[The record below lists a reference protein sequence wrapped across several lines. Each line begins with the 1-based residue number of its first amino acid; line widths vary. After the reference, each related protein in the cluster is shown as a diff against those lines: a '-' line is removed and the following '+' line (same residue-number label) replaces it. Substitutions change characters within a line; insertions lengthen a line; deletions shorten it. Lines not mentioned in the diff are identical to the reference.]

1 MLWDVYLK
9 VWDREDYEAWHVL
22 VGRYSKAGFN
32 HMLLGGPYY
41 TEQDYDEY
49 QTMRL
54 SPPNVGLWT
63 DLIRRCVKLTIANAI
78 LFRHEDELE
87 EIRGMI
93 SESLQS
99 SISIDEYEEML
110 SELHPYLRLRVG
122 HAYRSR
128 LFGRD
133 IEEKFCPD
141 DEPQLEE
148 IRVVINETLR
158 TPLYNTILTLEAED
172 EEDGYEIGYSHLKK
186 QGYDIE
192 AVSSYEKYS
201 FEVDVIKSA
210 L

>member
-1 MLWDVYLK
+1 
-9 VWDREDYEAWHVL
+9 
-22 VGRYSKAGFN
+22 
-32 HMLLGGPYY
+32 MLLGGPYY

-110 SELHPYLRLRVG
+110 SELHPYISRGL
-122 HAYRSR
+122 AYQSL
-128 LFGRD
+128 LFGQD

-172 EEDGYEIGYSHLKK
+172 EEDGYEIGYAHLKK

-192 AVSSYEKYS
+192 DVSIEERYEL
-201 FEVDVIKSA
+201 EVDVIKSS

>member
-1 MLWDVYLK
+1 M
-9 VWDREDYEAWHVL
+9 
-22 VGRYSKAGFN
+22 
-32 HMLLGGPYY
+32 MLGGPYY

-49 QTMRL
+49 QTIRL

-110 SELHPYLRLRVG
+110 SELHPYLKLRVG

-148 IRVVINETLR
+148 IRAVINETLR

-172 EEDGYEIGYSHLKK
+172 EEDGYEIGYAHLKK

-192 AVSSYEKYS
+192 DVSIEERYEL
-201 FEVDVIKSA
+201 EVDVIKSA

>member
-49 QTMRL
+49 RTMRL
-54 SPPNVGLWT
+54 SPPNVRLWT

-110 SELHPYLRLRVG
+110 SELHPYISRGL
-122 HAYRSR
+122 AYQSL
-128 LFGRD
+128 LFGQD
-133 IEEKFCPD
+133 IEDKFCPD

-172 EEDGYEIGYSHLKK
+172 EEDGYEIGYAHLKK

-192 AVSSYEKYS
+192 DVSIEEKYEL
-201 FEVDVIKSA
+201 EVDVIKSA

>member
-1 MLWDVYLK
+1 
-9 VWDREDYEAWHVL
+9 
-22 VGRYSKAGFN
+22 
-32 HMLLGGPYY
+32 MLLGGPYY

-49 QTMRL
+49 RTMRL
-54 SPPNVGLWT
+54 SPPNVRLWT

-78 LFRHEDELE
+78 LFRNEDELE